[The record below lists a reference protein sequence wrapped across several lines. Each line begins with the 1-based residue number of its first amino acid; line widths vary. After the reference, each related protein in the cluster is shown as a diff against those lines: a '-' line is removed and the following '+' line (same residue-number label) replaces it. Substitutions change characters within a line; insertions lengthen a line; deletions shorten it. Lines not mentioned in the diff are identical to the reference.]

1 MSRLIMKMIMVP
13 SVIIICYAK
22 AYPVMQ
28 RSEAKPIYAEHDPN
42 LLQSVP
48 AVMQYVTPETKI
60 AHIYRDASGADDGF
74 QHVEWKG
81 YDVSIQNGR
90 LQQSTLGEQAF
101 ALYQNA
107 LPDDSIDFKDS
118 KDVMERYYP
127 FCEAFLKDIVGCSV
141 ATAFD
146 HNVRISGSNNAEK
159 LANGKGATV
168 QPPLG
173 VVHGDYTAISA
184 PRRLAALASEA
195 ASSND
200 VRDEGAVLEDTLV
213 NSAIVTNSRRYAII
227 NLWRNIDRE
236 NPVETNPLAC
246 IDAQTASTDDWRTL
260 QIHYADRVGENIL
273 PCFSE
278 SHRWVYFP
286 QMTHDEVLIL
296 KQWDSAG
303 GFAQNK
309 PEMEQLCS
317 TCCLHSAFLEPRGLT
332 DKTTRQSIE
341 VRCVCIW

>member
-1 MSRLIMKMIMVP
+1 MLP
-13 SVIIICYAK
+13 AVICCCAK

-28 RSEAKPIYAEHDPN
+28 RSEAKAVYADHDSAV
-42 LLQSVP
+42 LQSIP
-48 AVMQYVTPETKI
+48 AVMQYVTPETNV
-60 AHIYRDASGADDGF
+60 AHIYRDTSGADDGF
-74 QHVEWKG
+74 RDVEWKG
-81 YDVSIQNGR
+81 HEVWIQNGR
-90 LQQSTLGEQAF
+90 LQQPTLDAQGF
-101 ALYQNA
+101 ALYQNG
-107 LPDDSIDFKDS
+107 LPDDSINFQDS
-118 KDVMERYYP
+118 KDVTERYYP
-127 FCEAFLKDIVGCSV
+127 LCEAFLKDMLGCSV

-146 HNVRISGSNNAEK
+146 HNVRISGSNAER

-168 QPPLG
+168 QQPLG
-173 VVHGDYTAISA
+173 VVHGDYTAKSA
-184 PRRLAALASEA
+184 PRRLAALANRS

-200 VRDEGAVLEDTLV
+200 VRGEGAVLEETLV
-213 NSAIVTNSRRYAII
+213 NSAIVTKSRRYAII
-227 NLWRNIDRE
+227 NLWRNIDRD
-236 NPVETNPLAC
+236 NSVETNPLAC
-246 IDAQTASTDDWRTL
+246 IDAQTVSAEDWRTL

-278 SHRWVYFP
+278 SHKWVYFP

-309 PEMEQLCS
+309 PEIEKVHS

>member
-1 MSRLIMKMIMVP
+1 
-13 SVIIICYAK
+13 
-22 AYPVMQ
+22 MQ
-28 RSEAKPIYAEHDPN
+28 RSEVKPIYADHDPT
-42 LLQSVP
+42 LLQGVP
-48 AVMQYVTPETKI
+48 AVMQYVTPETNI
-60 AHIYRDASGADDGF
+60 AHIYRDTSGADDGF
-74 QHVEWKG
+74 RDVEWKG
-81 YDVSIQNGR
+81 YEVFIQNGR
-90 LQQSTLGEQAF
+90 LQQSTLDAQGF
-101 ALYQNA
+101 ALHQNA

-118 KDVMERYYP
+118 KDVTERYYP
-127 FCEAFLKDIVGCSV
+127 LCETFLRDMLNCSTV
-141 ATAFD
+141 TAFD
-146 HNVRISGSNNAEK
+146 HNVRISGSNAER

-168 QPPLG
+168 QQPLG

-184 PRRLAALASEA
+184 PRRLMALANGST
-195 ASSND
+195 SSND
-200 VRDEGAVLEDTLV
+200 VRGEGVVLDETLV
-213 NSAIVTNSRRYAII
+213 KSAIMTNNSRRYAII

-246 IDAQTASTDDWRTL
+246 INAQTVSTEDWRTL
-260 QIHYADRVGENIL
+260 QIHYTDRVGENIL

-278 SHRWVYFP
+278 SHKWVYFP
-286 QMTHDEVLIL
+286 QMSHDEVLIL

-309 PEMEQLCS
+309 PDLEKLCS